1 MQGSAA
7 GQPVATLVKAVTTQA
22 GTSLPSM
29 TIPVSTVN
37 LHNVN
42 ISVSMPQQ
50 KAGATATKQLT
61 AQQIRGLQ
69 LQQLQQQQRKTSQLQ
84 QQQKVAGMSSTFLGS
99 GGGRMMGYWD
109 TWDIGAD
116 GVGNSGLHSHRRK
129 SQGYTVYIFGYQIR
143 LFSGCLK
150 AHFAATLLK
159 RELPGVIL
167 YSQVL
172 T

>member
-84 QQQKVAGMSSTFLGS
+84 QQQKVAGMSSTFN
-99 GGGRMMGYWD
+99 W
-109 TWDIGAD
+109 
-116 GVGNSGLHSHRRK
+116 GVWPGQTVGLHSV
-129 SQGYTVYIFGYQIR
+129 GLMGWGILGCTATEENPCVQIMKPDWLVTR
-143 LFSGCLK
+143 INSAVHLWNLDTRSDYSLAALK
-150 AHFAATLLK
+150 VT
-159 RELPGVIL
+159 
-167 YSQVL
+167 
-172 T
+172 